1 MPNLSVGGVCCAAF
15 WGARFRKWTRRR
27 DGARVERSELWD
39 AVFALMKS
47 TFWQCQSLL
56 GEGTSIRAAF
66 PKRTR
71 DGILLGA
78 AGTHEKTISSRNLWP
93 FLGDIGVP

>member
-27 DGARVERSELWD
+27 DGARVVRSELRD

-47 TFWQCQSLL
+47 TFWQCQALL
-56 GEGTSIRAAF
+56 GRGPQFEPR
-66 PKRTR
+66 
-71 DGILLGA
+71 
-78 AGTHEKTISSRNLWP
+78 SRCGRVTVS
-93 FLGDIGVP
+93 F